1 MVPNVQEERSIV
13 FVIKMN
19 MHNKFGGIF
28 LGVII
33 WAGLLEFRHYMFW
46 AEDKFEQFL
55 FKDGLSL
62 SKKNCG
68 I

>member
-1 MVPNVQEERSIV
+1 
-13 FVIKMN
+13 